1 MEDLDKTL
9 DIMETDK
16 CTSLLQENSVR
27 TKKNNIKFTKL
38 NKKNSQEHLDAQI
51 VSYERLVRN
60 LIKQLLNLEKKIRL
74 KYLIPLDEERAL
86 KLMGWWNTEVECAL
100 EDLSKKYRVVHI
112 QRRTVE
118 EFDEKLMA
126 MRAKAKVEIEREVP
140 KLLENLAKEIGSSE
154 RFDPKELSKI
164 YGLDESVLVD
174 LQVID
179 PLQKLHESY
188 RKLRDAGFEKQLF
201 KGLEDAIRI
210 FVKNIKEVE
219 GIVWSGRSA
228 DQRKEYKMNMLVA
241 LKAGNK
247 KEYVKWNSMQM
258 AVKRLLASLYGVV
271 ALQGFGWEDVDLA
284 ASITASA
291 REAIRE
297 AAFKVEGLE

>member
-9 DIMETDK
+9 DIMERDK

-38 NKKNSQEHLDAQI
+38 NMKHSQEHLDAQL

-60 LIKQLLNLEKKIRL
+60 LIKQLLTLEKKIRI
-74 KYLIPLDEERAL
+74 KYLIPLNEERAL
-86 KLMGWWNTEVECAL
+86 KLMGWWNTEVECVL
-100 EDLSKKYRVVHI
+100 EDLNKKYRSVHI

-118 EFDEKLMA
+118 EFDAKVIA

-140 KLLENLAKEIGSSE
+140 KLKENLTKEIGSSE
-154 RFDPKELSKI
+154 RFDPKELSEI

-188 RKLRDAGFEKQLF
+188 RKLRNAGFEKQLF

-228 DQRKEYKMNMLVA
+228 DQRKEYKM
-241 LKAGNK
+241 K
-247 KEYVKWNSMQM
+247 
-258 AVKRLLASLYGVV
+258 AVKLNINLKEIILNLLSLVQQ
-271 ALQGFGWEDVDLA
+271 ALLPEDRRNSDVISKLKNKLESLFEVD
-284 ASITASA
+284 SEYDEIIS
-291 REAIRE
+291 RIKPFFEII
-297 AAFKVEGLE
+297 K

>member
-118 EFDEKLMA
+118 EFDDKLMA

-154 RFDPKELSKI
+154 RFDPKELSNI

-179 PLQKLHESY
+179 PLQKLHESF

-210 FVKNIKEVE
+210 FVKNIKEAE

-228 DQRKEYKMNMLVA
+228 DQRKEYKMKAAKLNINLKEIILNLLSLVQQA
-241 LKAGNK
+241 LLPKDRRNSDVISK
-247 KEYVKWNSMQM
+247 LKIKLESLFQVDSEYDEIISRIKP
-258 AVKRLLASLYGVV
+258 
-271 ALQGFGWEDVDLA
+271 FFET
-284 ASITASA
+284 I
-291 REAIRE
+291 
-297 AAFKVEGLE
+297 

>member
-9 DIMETDK
+9 DIMERDK

-38 NKKNSQEHLDAQI
+38 NMKHSQEHLDAQL

-60 LIKQLLNLEKKIRL
+60 LIKQLLTLEKKIRI
-74 KYLIPLDEERAL
+74 KYLIPLNEERAL
-86 KLMGWWNTEVECAL
+86 KLMGWWNTEVECVL
-100 EDLSKKYRVVHI
+100 EDLNKKYRSVHI

-118 EFDEKLMA
+118 EFDAKVIA

-140 KLLENLAKEIGSSE
+140 KLKENLAKEIGSSE
-154 RFDPKELSKI
+154 RFDPKELSEI

-228 DQRKEYKMNMLVA
+228 DQRKEYKM
-241 LKAGNK
+241 K
-247 KEYVKWNSMQM
+247 
-258 AVKRLLASLYGVV
+258 AVKLNINLKEIILNLLSLVQQ
-271 ALQGFGWEDVDLA
+271 ALLPEDRRNSDVISKLKNKLESLFQVD
-284 ASITASA
+284 SEDDEIISKIKPFF
-291 REAIRE
+291 EII
-297 AAFKVEGLE
+297 K

>member
-118 EFDEKLMA
+118 EFDEKIIA
-126 MRAKAKVEIEREVP
+126 MTAKAKIEIEREVP

-154 RFDPKELSKI
+154 RFDPKELSEI

-179 PLQKLHESY
+179 PLQKLHESF

-228 DQRKEYKMNMLVA
+228 DQRKEYKM
-241 LKAGNK
+241 K
-247 KEYVKWNSMQM
+247 
-258 AVKRLLASLYGVV
+258 AVKLNINLKEIILNLLSLVQQ
-271 ALQGFGWEDVDLA
+271 ALLPKDRRNSDVISKL
-284 ASITASA
+284 
-291 REAIRE
+291 
-297 AAFKVEGLE
+297 KNKLESLFQVDSEYDEIISRIKPFFETI

>member
-9 DIMETDK
+9 DIMERDK

-38 NKKNSQEHLDAQI
+38 NKKNSQEHLDAQL

-60 LIKQLLNLEKKIRL
+60 LIKQLLTLEKKIRI
-74 KYLIPLDEERAL
+74 KYLIPLDEARAL
-86 KLMGWWNTEVECAL
+86 KLMGWWNTEVECIL
-100 EDLSKKYRVVHI
+100 EDLSKKYRAVHL

-118 EFDEKLMA
+118 EFDEKIMA
-126 MRAKAKVEIEREVP
+126 MKAKAKVEIEREVP
-140 KLLENLAKEIGSSE
+140 KLLRNLAKEIGSSE
-154 RFDPKELSKI
+154 RFDPKELSEI

-179 PLQKLHESY
+179 PLQKLHESFG
-188 RKLRDAGFEKQLF
+188 KLREEGFEKQLF

-228 DQRKEYKMNMLVA
+228 DQRKEYKMKAAKLNINLKEIILNLLSLVQQA
-241 LKAGNK
+241 LLPKDRRNSDVISKLKNK
-247 KEYVKWNSMQM
+247 LESLFQVDTEYDEIISKI
-258 AVKRLLASLYGVV
+258 KP
-271 ALQGFGWEDVDLA
+271 FFET
-284 ASITASA
+284 I
-291 REAIRE
+291 
-297 AAFKVEGLE
+297 

>member
-9 DIMETDK
+9 DIMERDK

-38 NKKNSQEHLDAQI
+38 NKKNSQEHLDAQL

-60 LIKQLLNLEKKIRL
+60 LIKQLLVLEKKIRI
-74 KYLIPLDEERAL
+74 KYLIPLNEERAL

-100 EDLSKKYRVVHI
+100 EDLSKKYRTVHI
-112 QRRTVE
+112 QRKTVE
-118 EFDEKLMA
+118 EFDAKLMA
-126 MRAKAKVEIEREVP
+126 MRTKAKVEIEREVP

-154 RFDPKELSKI
+154 KFDPKELSEI

-179 PLQKLHESY
+179 PLQKLHESF
-188 RKLRDAGFEKQLF
+188 RKLREEGFEKQLF

-210 FVKNIKEVE
+210 FVKNIKEAE

-228 DQRKEYKMNMLVA
+228 DQRKEYKMKAAKLNINLKEIILNLLSLVQQA
-241 LKAGNK
+241 LLPKDRRNSDVISKLKNK
-247 KEYVKWNSMQM
+247 LENLFQVDSEYDEIISKI
-258 AVKRLLASLYGVV
+258 KPFFETL
-271 ALQGFGWEDVDLA
+271 
-284 ASITASA
+284 
-291 REAIRE
+291 
-297 AAFKVEGLE
+297 

>member
-179 PLQKLHESY
+179 PLQKLHESF
-188 RKLRDAGFEKQLF
+188 RKLRDSGFEKQLF

-228 DQRKEYKMNMLVA
+228 DQRKEYKMKAAKLNINLKEIILNLLSLVQQA
-241 LKAGNK
+241 LLPKDRRNSDVIIKLKNK
-247 KEYVKWNSMQM
+247 LESLFQVDSEYDEIISRIKP
-258 AVKRLLASLYGVV
+258 
-271 ALQGFGWEDVDLA
+271 FFET
-284 ASITASA
+284 I
-291 REAIRE
+291 
-297 AAFKVEGLE
+297 

>member
-118 EFDEKLMA
+118 EFDEKIIA
-126 MRAKAKVEIEREVP
+126 MTAKAKIEIEREVP
-140 KLLENLAKEIGSSE
+140 KLLDNLAKEIGSSK
-154 RFDPKELSKI
+154 RFDPKELSEI

-179 PLQKLHESY
+179 PLQKLHESF

-201 KGLEDAIRI
+201 KGLEDAICI

-219 GIVWSGRSA
+219 GMVWSGRSV
-228 DQRKEYKMNMLVA
+228 DQRKENKMKAAKLNINLKEIILNLLSLVQQA
-241 LKAGNK
+241 LLPKDRRNSEVISKLKNK
-247 KEYVKWNSMQM
+247 LE
-258 AVKRLLASLYGVV
+258 SL
-271 ALQGFGWEDVDLA
+271 
-284 ASITASA
+284 
-291 REAIRE
+291 
-297 AAFKVEGLE
+297 FKVDSEYEEIISRIKPFFETI

>member
-74 KYLIPLDEERAL
+74 KYLVPLDEERAL

-126 MRAKAKVEIEREVP
+126 MRAKAKIEIEREVP

-154 RFDPKELSKI
+154 RFDPKELSEI

-179 PLQKLHESY
+179 PLQKLHESF
-188 RKLRDAGFEKQLF
+188 RKLKDAGFEKQLF
-201 KGLEDAIRI
+201 KGLEEAIRI

-228 DQRKEYKMNMLVA
+228 DQRKEYKMKAAKLNINLKEIILNLLSLVQQA
-241 LKAGNK
+241 LLPKDRRNSEVISKLKNK
-247 KEYVKWNSMQM
+247 LE
-258 AVKRLLASLYGVV
+258 SL
-271 ALQGFGWEDVDLA
+271 
-284 ASITASA
+284 
-291 REAIRE
+291 
-297 AAFKVEGLE
+297 FKVDSEYDEIISRIKPFFETI

>member
-1 MEDLDKTL
+1 
-9 DIMETDK
+9 
-16 CTSLLQENSVR
+16 
-27 TKKNNIKFTKL
+27 
-38 NKKNSQEHLDAQI
+38 
-51 VSYERLVRN
+51 
-60 LIKQLLNLEKKIRL
+60 
-74 KYLIPLDEERAL
+74 LDEERAL
-86 KLMGWWNTEVECAL
+86 KVMGWWNTEVECAL

-118 EFDEKLMA
+118 EFDAKVIA
-126 MRAKAKVEIEREVP
+126 MKAKAKIEIEREVP

-154 RFDPKELSKI
+154 RFDPKELSEI

-179 PLQKLHESY
+179 PLQKLHESF

-228 DQRKEYKMNMLVA
+228 DQRKEYKMKAAKLNINLKEIILNLLSLVQQA
-241 LKAGNK
+241 LLPKDRRNSDVISKLKNK
-247 KEYVKWNSMQM
+247 LESLFQVDSEYDEIISRIKP
-258 AVKRLLASLYGVV
+258 
-271 ALQGFGWEDVDLA
+271 FFET
-284 ASITASA
+284 I
-291 REAIRE
+291 
-297 AAFKVEGLE
+297 

>member
-140 KLLENLAKEIGSSE
+140 KLLENLAKEICSSE

-179 PLQKLHESY
+179 PLQKLHESF

-228 DQRKEYKMNMLVA
+228 DQRKEYKMKAAKLNINLKEIILNLLSLVQQA
-241 LKAGNK
+241 
-247 KEYVKWNSMQM
+247 
-258 AVKRLLASLYGVV
+258 LLAKDRRNSDVISKLKIKLESLF
-271 ALQGFGWEDVDLA
+271 QVD
-284 ASITASA
+284 SEYDEIISRIKPFFET
-291 REAIRE
+291 I
-297 AAFKVEGLE
+297 

>member
-86 KLMGWWNTEVECAL
+86 KLMGWWNTEVECAM
-100 EDLSKKYRVVHI
+100 EDLSKKYRDVHI

-118 EFDEKLMA
+118 EFDEKVMA
-126 MRAKAKVEIEREVP
+126 MRANAKIEIEREVP

-179 PLQKLHESY
+179 PLQKLHESF
-188 RKLRDAGFEKQLF
+188 RKLRDSGFEKQLF

-210 FVKNIKEVE
+210 FVKNIKEAE

-228 DQRKEYKMNMLVA
+228 DQRKEYKMKAAKLNINLKEIILNLLSLVQQA
-241 LKAGNK
+241 LLPKDRRNSDVISK
-247 KEYVKWNSMQM
+247 LKIKLESLFQVDSEYDEIISRIKP
-258 AVKRLLASLYGVV
+258 
-271 ALQGFGWEDVDLA
+271 FFET
-284 ASITASA
+284 I
-291 REAIRE
+291 
-297 AAFKVEGLE
+297 

>member
-9 DIMETDK
+9 DIMERDK

-38 NKKNSQEHLDAQI
+38 NMKHSQEHLDAQL

-60 LIKQLLNLEKKIRL
+60 LIKQLLTLEKKIRI
-74 KYLIPLDEERAL
+74 KYLIPLNEERAL
-86 KLMGWWNTEVECAL
+86 KLMGWWNTEVECVL
-100 EDLSKKYRVVHI
+100 EDLNKKYRSVHI

-118 EFDEKLMA
+118 EFDAKVIA

-140 KLLENLAKEIGSSE
+140 KLKENLTKEIGSSE
-154 RFDPKELSKI
+154 RFDPKELSEI

-188 RKLRDAGFEKQLF
+188 RKLRNAGFEKQLF

-228 DQRKEYKMNMLVA
+228 DQRKEYKM
-241 LKAGNK
+241 K
-247 KEYVKWNSMQM
+247 
-258 AVKRLLASLYGVV
+258 AVKLNINLKEIILNLLSLVQQ
-271 ALQGFGWEDVDLA
+271 ALLPEDRRNSDVISKLKNKLENLFQVD
-284 ASITASA
+284 SEYDEIIS
-291 REAIRE
+291 RIKPFFEII
-297 AAFKVEGLE
+297 K

>member
-9 DIMETDK
+9 DIMERDK

-38 NKKNSQEHLDAQI
+38 NKKNSQEHLDAQL

-60 LIKQLLNLEKKIRL
+60 LIKQLLILEKKIRI
-74 KYLIPLDEERAL
+74 KYLIPLKEERAL
-86 KLMGWWNTEVECAL
+86 KLMGWWNTEVECVL
-100 EDLSKKYRVVHI
+100 EDLSKKYRSVHV

-118 EFDEKLMA
+118 EFDAKLMA

-154 RFDPKELSKI
+154 RFDPKELSEI

-179 PLQKLHESY
+179 PLQKLHESF
-188 RKLRDAGFEKQLF
+188 RKLREEGFEKQLF

-219 GIVWSGRSA
+219 GMVWSGRSA
-228 DQRKEYKMNMLVA
+228 DQRKEYKMKAAKLNINLKEIILNLLSLVQQA
-241 LKAGNK
+241 LLPKDRRNSDVISKLKNK
-247 KEYVKWNSMQM
+247 LESLFQVDTEYDEIISKI
-258 AVKRLLASLYGVV
+258 KP
-271 ALQGFGWEDVDLA
+271 FFET
-284 ASITASA
+284 I
-291 REAIRE
+291 
-297 AAFKVEGLE
+297 